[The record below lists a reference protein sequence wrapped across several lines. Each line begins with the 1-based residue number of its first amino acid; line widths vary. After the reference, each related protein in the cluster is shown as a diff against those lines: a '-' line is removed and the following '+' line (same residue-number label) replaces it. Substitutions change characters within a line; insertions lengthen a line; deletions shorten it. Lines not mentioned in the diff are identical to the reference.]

1 VVVMSGELPAT
12 ARSSEELSGAE
23 LAARAGVGIE
33 EIQRLVNHGVLV
45 PREGRGA
52 PFRAVDVMKI
62 RVARACEEGGL
73 PMEGIAKAIRAGHLS
88 FAFIESWP
96 FEPWAARGPRT
107 HAELATE
114 VGLPFESLQRIVEA
128 FGFARPEPGDAI
140 VAAERPVAALI
151 GRAMKV
157 GLVDEAASVRFGNLY
172 AEALRRIAAVETEV
186 YHSGIEMPLLRSGL
200 GERRTME
207 LAEEV
212 TEEVT
217 ELLEGALIAV
227 YRRQQELTW
236 TEHQIEHIEQAL
248 EAAGVR
254 LPPGQP
260 PAMCFLDL
268 AGYTRLTEERGD
280 EEAAALAARLADIV
294 RHRPRQHRGEAVK
307 WLGDGVMFHFRDPS
321 GAVVSA
327 LEMVEDVP
335 AAGLPPAH
343 VGVAAGPVIR
353 QGGDYFGRTVNL
365 ASRIADHARGGQVLV
380 SEPVVAM
387 TSVAGVRFDGL
398 GAIEL
403 PGLTSPIRLFEA
415 RRS

>member
-1 VVVMSGELPAT
+1 MSGELGAGAP
-12 ARSSEELSGAE
+12 SSEELSGAE
-23 LAARAGVGIE
+23 LAARAGVGE
-33 EIQRLVNHGVLV
+33 QEIQRLLAHGVLV
-45 PREGRGA
+45 PRQGRVA
-52 PFRAVDVMKI
+52 PFRAVDLLKI

-73 PMEGIAKAIRAGHLS
+73 PMEGMARAIRAGHLS
-88 FAFIESWP
+88 FAFLESWP
-96 FEPWAARGPRT
+96 FERWAARGPQT

-114 VGLPFESLQRIVEA
+114 VGLRLESLQRIVEA
-128 FGFARPEPGDAI
+128 FGFARPEPGDA
-140 VAAERPVAALI
+140 VVEAERPVARLM
-151 GRAMKV
+151 GRAV
-157 GLVDEAASVRFGNLY
+157 ELGFVDEAASVRFGNLY
-172 AEALRRIAAVETEV
+172 AEALRRIASVEVEV
-186 YHSGIEMPLLRSGL
+186 YHSGVELPLLRAGL

-212 TEEVT
+212 SEGIP
-217 ELLEGALIAV
+217 ELLGEALMAI

-236 TEHQIEHIEQAL
+236 TEHQVEHIEQAL
-248 EAAGVR
+248 EAAGVP
-254 LPPGQP
+254 LPPGLP

-280 EEAAALAARLADIV
+280 EEAAALAARLSDIV

-307 WLGDGVMFHFRDPS
+307 WLGDGVMFRFRDPA

-327 LEMVEDVP
+327 LDMVEDVP

-387 TSVAGVRFDGL
+387 TSVPGVRFDGL
-398 GAIEL
+398 GLIEL
-403 PGLTSPIRLFEA
+403 PGLTRPIQLFEV

>member
-1 VVVMSGELPAT
+1 VVVMSGELPAI
-12 ARSSEELSGAE
+12 APSSEELSGAA
-23 LAARAGVGIE
+23 LAARAGVGE
-33 EIQRLVNHGVLV
+33 QEIQRLVSHGVLV
-45 PREGRGA
+45 PRQGRGA
-52 PFRAVDVMKI
+52 PFRAVDVLKI

-73 PMEGIAKAIRAGHLS
+73 PMEGMARAIREGHLS
-88 FAFIESWP
+88 FAFVESWP
-96 FEPWAARGPRT
+96 FGPWAARGPRT
-107 HAELATE
+107 HAELAAE
-114 VGLPFESLQRIVEA
+114 VGLPLASLQRIVEA
-128 FGFARPEPGDAI
+128 FGFARPEPTDA
-140 VAAERPVAALI
+140 VVEAERPVAALI
-151 GRAMKV
+151 GRAV
-157 GLVDEAASVRFGNLY
+157 RLGVIDEAASVRFGNVY
-172 AEALRRIAAVETEV
+172 AEVLRRVASAETEV
-186 YHSGIEMPLLRSGL
+186 YHSGFEMPLLRSGL

-207 LAEEV
+207 LASEVSEEF
-212 TEEVT
+212 T
-217 ELLEGALIAV
+217 ELLDEALIAV

-236 TEHQIEHIEQAL
+236 TEHQVEHIEQAL
-248 EAAGVR
+248 EAAGVP

-280 EEAAALAARLADIV
+280 EEAAALAARLSEIV
-294 RHRPRQHRGEAVK
+294 RQRPRQHHGEPVK

-327 LEMVEDVP
+327 LDLVEEVP

-365 ASRIADHARGGQVLV
+365 ASRIADQARGGQVLV
-380 SEPVVAM
+380 SEPVAAM
-387 TSVAGVRFDGL
+387 TSVPGVRFAGM
-398 GAIEL
+398 GPIEL